1 MRFEL
6 SIDEFERLA
15 DLIYKRAGI
24 RFEQKKIYYLAKR
37 VEKRL
42 VALDMEDT
50 EAYLRLLKFHDLRGY
65 ELQEF
70 LNTLT
75 VNETY
80 FFRDFNQL
88 LAFAEHSLEK
98 LVERKKKAG
107 DKSLRIWSAGC
118 SSGEEPYTLAII
130 LKEMIDNIQR
140 WDVEILASDID
151 LNILEKAERGAYMR
165 RSVKDV
171 PDEYLNRYFTRKAG
185 IFQISDEIRSM
196 VEFRHINL
204 SDRKQLRSC
213 RNFDFIFCRNVLI
226 YFDNI
231 SRKKV
236 VDHYYL
242 ALNPGGYIFLGSSES
257 PSRINPAFKIDKS
270 GEHLVY
276 FKELNQ

>member
-1 MRFEL
+1 MKFEL
-6 SIDEFERLA
+6 DIDEFERLA
-15 DLIYKRAGI
+15 DLIYQKAGI

-37 VEKRL
+37 VEKRI
-42 VALDMEDT
+42 LDLGFASTD
-50 EAYLRLLKFHDLRGY
+50 AYLRHLKFRDVRGE

-88 LAFAEHSLEK
+88 SAFAEYCLPK
-98 LVERKKKAG
+98 VVARKKKAG
-107 DKSLRIWSAGC
+107 DKTLRIWSAGC

-130 LKEMIDNIQR
+130 LNEMVDNLQR

-151 LNILEKAERGAYMR
+151 LNVLEKARQAVYMR

-171 PDEYLNRYFTRKAG
+171 PSEYLDSYFSRRVGTFRVN
-185 IFQISDEIRSM
+185 DEIREM
-196 VEFRHINL
+196 VTFKHINL
-204 SDRKQLRSC
+204 SDRKEIRRYC
-213 RNFDFIFCRNVLI
+213 NFDFIFCRNVLI

-242 ALNPGGYIFLGSSES
+242 GLHKGGYLFLGSSES
-257 PSRINPAFKIDKS
+257 PSRINSAFKIEKN
-270 GEHLVY
+270 ENNLVY
-276 FKELNQ
+276 AKGLDQ